1 MKIAINKKLAYPL
14 WAVSMISAF
23 VSICIIRVT
32 DYVSFLSHE
41 YLFYNYEYEDL
52 YDFFYRRYIYD
63 RYIYIYLTL
72 LTVCALVSRLLLGYT
87 ILQDKNDKFT
97 RISVILVAIFNFNL
111 NVLIAIIMRLVL
123 RKNNSEKVR
132 NAWFVPAIVS
142 GVLLL
147 IWKIIF
153 FGFDF
158 FCDSYIDD
166 PGFWVPVL
174 INLVL
179 NVVYYLIFDY
189 WFIKHLKVNYFGTF

>member
-1 MKIAINKKLAYPL
+1 MMKIAINKKLAYPL

-23 VSICIIRVT
+23 VSIYIIWVT
-32 DYVSFLSHE
+32 HNVSLLSYE
-41 YLFYNYEYEDL
+41 YWYLFLFYSYEDL
-52 YDFFYRRYIYD
+52 DLYDIFYLGIY
-63 RYIYIYLTL
+63 REIYNNLTL

-142 GVLLL
+142 GVFIL
-147 IWKIIF
+147 IWIIRS
-153 FGFDF
+153 FGFEVNDF
-158 FCDSYIDD
+158 SLSSIFTTL
-166 PGFWVPVL
+166 VP
-174 INLVL
+174 

-189 WFIKHLKVNYFGTF
+189 WFIKHLKINYFGTF

>member
-1 MKIAINKKLAYPL
+1 MMKIAINKKLAYPL

-23 VSICIIRVT
+23 VSIYIIRVT
-32 DYVSFLSHE
+32 HSVSLLSYE
-41 YLFYNYEYEDL
+41 YWYLFLFYSYEDL
-52 YDFFYRRYIYD
+52 YDNYFYWNFYWRD
-63 RYIYIYLTL
+63 TDNIYIYLTL

-97 RISVILVAIFNFNL
+97 KISVILVAIFNFNL

-142 GVLLL
+142 GVFIL
-147 IWKIIF
+147 IWIIRS
-153 FGFDF
+153 FGFEVNDF
-158 FCDSYIDD
+158 SLASIFTTL
-166 PGFWVPVL
+166 VP
-174 INLVL
+174 